1 MSTTVPA
8 TSTADADVREILR
21 IAELESHEDA
31 GRYADQRVGE
41 RRRLDR
47 RSFIKLAG
55 LAGGGFALAFHVGE
69 RSVARANSTE
79 PASQAFAP
87 NAYVRVAA
95 NGDIVI
101 FNKNPEIGQGLK
113 TAFPLIIAE
122 ELDADWA
129 HVQVEQAPIN
139 AALYGSQSAGGSR
152 SIPSNWDT
160 LRRAGASAR
169 AMLVAAAASKWSV
182 PASECSTERSFVIHN
197 ASGRRLSYGD
207 LASAAAAM
215 PVPDEKSLQLK
226 ARKDYRLLGTRVTGV
241 DNHRVVTG
249 QPLFGIDQVVP
260 GMQYAVF
267 EKCPATGG
275 KVASANLDEIRKL
288 PGVTNAFIVA
298 GTGKPT
304 EVMPGVAILATS
316 TYAAISAR
324 RKLKVTWDESGAS
337 KDSWTKAIA
346 QAQDLAKKPGA
357 QVLHTAG
364 DVDAAFSSS
373 KATVDA
379 LYQYPFVSHA
389 PLEPQ
394 NCTASYRDGAV
405 ELWAPSQTPGN
416 GLSLVANVLGIA
428 PEKVTVHQTR
438 VGGGFGRRLMNDYMC
453 EAAVI
458 SKQAGVPVKL
468 QWTREDD
475 MQHAFYRVGGF
486 HSFKAAIDRGG
497 KLAAWQ
503 DHFIT
508 FTADGKT
515 PTSGGDLRIPEF
527 PMPLLPNVRVTQ
539 TMLPLQVPTGPW
551 RAPRSN
557 SVAFAVQC
565 FLHECAVAAK
575 RDHLEFLLEVMGEP
589 RWLEPGNQGSL
600 NTGRAA
606 GVIKLAA
613 EKAGWGRKLPKGHGL
628 GLAFHFSHAG
638 HFAEVAEVHVDA
650 NRKLTVQRVTV
661 AGDIG
666 PIINMS
672 GAENQVQGCVV
683 DGFSTAMGLALSI
696 ENGRVVETNFDRY
709 PILRMPYTPQVDAHF
724 IQSDFTPT
732 GLGEPALPPVAPA
745 ICNAIFAA
753 TGHRVRT
760 LPLTKEGFSV

>member
-1 MSTTVPA
+1 MSTTTA
-8 TSTADADVREILR
+8 QALSAADADVREILR
-21 IAELESHEDA
+21 MAEASQTPGQ
-31 GRYADQRVGE
+31 GRRF
-41 RRRLDR
+41 DR

-69 RSVARANSTE
+69 HSVALADSTG
-79 PASQAFAP
+79 SSLQTFAP
-87 NAYVRVAA
+87 NAYVRIAA
-95 NGDIVI
+95 DGTIVI
-101 FNKNPEIGQGLK
+101 FNKSPEIGQGLK

-129 HVQVEQAPIN
+129 RVQVEQAPIN
-139 AALYGSQSAGGSR
+139 AALYGAQSAGGSR
-152 SIPSNWDT
+152 SIPTNWDT

-169 AMLVAAAASKWSV
+169 AMLVAAAASEWGV
-182 PASECSTERSFVIHN
+182 PASECSTERSFVIHE
-197 ASGRRLSYGD
+197 ASGRRLAYGD
-207 LASAAAAM
+207 VATKAAEM

-241 DNHRVVTG
+241 DNLSLVTG

-260 GMQYAVF
+260 GMHYAVF
-267 EKCPATGG
+267 EKCPASGG
-275 KVASANLDEIRKL
+275 KVRSANLDEIRKL
-288 PGVTNAFIVA
+288 PGVTQAFIVA

-304 EVMPGVAILATS
+304 EVMSGVAILANS
-316 TYAAISAR
+316 TYAAISAK
-324 RKLKVTWDESGAS
+324 RKLKVTWDESGAA
-337 KDSWTKAIA
+337 KDSWTKAAAEA
-346 QAQDLAKKPGA
+346 QALAKKPGA
-357 QVLHTAG
+357 QVLHNAG
-364 DVDAAFSSS
+364 DVDAAFASSS
-373 KATVDA
+373 TAVEA
-379 LYQYPFVSHA
+379 FYSYPFVSHA

-416 GLSLVANVLGIA
+416 GLTLVANVLGIA

-475 MQHAFYRVGGF
+475 MRHDFYRVGGF
-486 HSFKAAIDRGG
+486 HSFKAGIDSSG
-497 KLAAWQ
+497 KLSAWQ

-508 FTADGKT
+508 FTAD
-515 PTSGGDLRIPEF
+515 DMRIPEF
-527 PMPLLPNVRVTQ
+527 PIPLLPNLRVTQ
-539 TMLPLQVPTGPW
+539 TLLPLQVPTGPW

-557 SVAFAVQC
+557 AIAFAVQC

-575 RDHLEFLLEVMGEP
+575 RDHLEFLLEVLGEP
-589 RWLEPGNQGSL
+589 RWLDPGNQASL

-606 GVIKLAA
+606 AVIKLAA

-650 NRKLTVQRVTV
+650 KRKLTVQRLTV
-661 AGDIG
+661 VGDIG

-672 GAENQVQGCVV
+672 GAENQVEGCVV
-683 DGFSTAMGLALSI
+683 DGFSTAMGLALTI
-696 ENGRVVETNFDRY
+696 ENGRIAETNFDRY
-709 PILRMPYTPQVDAHF
+709 PMLRMPNTPQVDVHF

-732 GLGEPALPPVAPA
+732 GVGEPALPPVAPA
-745 ICNAIFAA
+745 ICNAICAA

-760 LPLTKEGFSV
+760 LPLTKEGFSI